1 MIIRNKFKK
10 LVSIGVVSSVLV
22 TSGGAVLS
30 YYLTSLNSVYN
41 SNISSAENSFL
52 DNTTIDKRISDLQVP
67 DTFYEID
74 SNQYYKNLDL
84 KSVLSDF
91 SNKIKNQSINN
102 IIEMIKKTNSEFD
115 VKNFDKDILLFLKNI
130 YLNTNKKIGIKIL
143 KSDFA
148 ASNKVSFDYEI
159 ELKNYSSTTVS
170 FLFDSTN
177 LFIPANETK
186 TLKFF
191 TNNSDYFFNVSR

>member
-74 SNQYYKNLDL
+74 
-84 KSVLSDF
+84 
-91 SNKIKNQSINN
+91 
-102 IIEMIKKTNSEFD
+102 
-115 VKNFDKDILLFLKNI
+115 
-130 YLNTNKKIGIKIL
+130 
-143 KSDFA
+143 
-148 ASNKVSFDYEI
+148 
-159 ELKNYSSTTVS
+159 
-170 FLFDSTN
+170 
-177 LFIPANETK
+177 
-186 TLKFF
+186 
-191 TNNSDYFFNVSR
+191 